1 MIELFYALGGLGG
14 LAILIWITRSIK
26 RWGAAEHKLAQSE
39 KEKTVLHKQV
49 EIIKD
54 AKTIHDRVERDPAYR
69 DNVRDLY
76 R

>member
-1 MIELFYALGGLGG
+1 MLEALYAFGGLGG
-14 LAILIWITRSIK
+14 LAILIWVVRSIK

-39 KEKTVLHKQV
+39 KEKKTLQQDV
-49 EIIKD
+49 ENIKD
-54 AKTIHDRVERDPAYR
+54 AKAIHDRVERDPAYR